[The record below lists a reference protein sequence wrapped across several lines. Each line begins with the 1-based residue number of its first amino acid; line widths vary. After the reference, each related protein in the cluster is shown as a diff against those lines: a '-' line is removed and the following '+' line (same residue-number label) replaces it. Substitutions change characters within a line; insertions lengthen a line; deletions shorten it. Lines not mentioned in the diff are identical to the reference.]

1 MNYYKIVFKNGYSTI
16 IESSE
21 IVDLKDITNDEP
33 FVIGNNYVNNA
44 SDVLII
50 EHLIEQINPF
60 SKVKKTVV
68 EDCEHCRYQGLTY
81 CIDCFNNDLFSSK
94 D

>member
-1 MNYYKIVFKNGYSTI
+1 MKYYKIVFKNGYSTI

-21 IVDLKDITNDEP
+21 TVNLKDITNDEP

-50 EHLIEQINPF
+50 AEIIAF
-60 SKVKKTVV
+60 SKVKKHVV

-81 CIDCFNNDLFSSK
+81 CIDCFNNDLFASK